1 MMGYTPIASQ
11 LFSFAIAP
19 IHYQN
24 LARKQIRHAY
34 LTSNCLALGIADP
47 FLGLTNLAD
56 LSCLLICDSIDLLN
70 EPFRAYRFRITSCA
84 SPDGI
89 ALCIITDSVSLRSGA
104 RAG

>member
-70 EPFRAYRFRITSCA
+70 EPFRAYRFRITMYYTETFR
-84 SPDGI
+84 
-89 ALCIITDSVSLRSGA
+89 IITLSG
-104 RAG
+104 

>member
-56 LSCLLICDSIDLLN
+56 SFCLLIGAFTDHLN
-70 EPFRAYRFRITSCA
+70 EPLRAYRFRITA
-84 SPDGI
+84 PF
-89 ALCIITDSVSLRSGA
+89 TR
-104 RAG
+104 RR